1 MDINRVKSVVLVI
14 IGILAIS
21 LSIRCYTFNTYGSEP
36 CKYYDSKGEEIPD
49 YEESLSTG
57 LASEADIQN
66 VYTGIQNATADTSG
80 NICNLEKI
88 IKFGFGSVLL
98 ICGLVLITF
107 SFSTIFVQK
116 SNTNG

>member
-36 CKYYDSKGEEIPD
+36 CKYYDSKGEEILD

-80 NICNLEKI
+80 KIWNLEKNYKI
-88 IKFGFGSVLL
+88 WIW
-98 ICGLVLITF
+98 F
-107 SFSTIFVQK
+107 SIAYLWFSSHNFFIFNYFCTK
-116 SNTNG
+116 K